1 MKPKYVLTVSLL
13 MLLPAI
19 LLSQSIEQKSLSVT
33 VYNQNLG
40 VIKDV
45 REIEISSGNSEIKIT
60 DVAQQ
65 IDPTSVHIKLD
76 GEVIEQNYQYDLVS
90 LDKILRKFINQ
101 NIRLISETNE
111 IVEGEITFCNGRVKL
126 Y

>member
-1 MKPKYVLTVSLL
+1 MKSLSVIVLLF
-13 MLLPAI
+13 I
-19 LLSQSIEQKSLSVT
+19 LLLSNNIFGQSNEQKSISVT

-40 VIKDV
+40 VVKDL
-45 REIEISSGNSEIKIT
+45 RSIDISSGRSKINIT

-76 GEVIEQNYQYDLVS
+76 GEVLEQNYQYDLVS

-101 NIRLISETNE
+101 TIQLVSETNE
-111 IVEGEITFCNGRVKL
+111 IVEGKL
-126 Y
+126 LSAIVVQIV